1 VKNSIHLY
9 CVSNNERTLK
19 RDLLRSP
26 DIVAG
31 SVTVTVIR
39 GALAASAAYHD
50 AISAADSDILIF
62 AHQDIYF
69 PEGWFTGLQAA
80 CEMLSLMDPDWAVA
94 GLFGVSADGQLTGHL
109 WDSALG
115 RVCGLPFGA
124 PRVAKSLDEVVLILR
139 RSAGVSFDSALPSF
153 HLYGTDIVL
162 CAQMAGMKSYIIDLP
177 VIHNAKPVVRLDR
190 HYVSAY
196 RFMVRKWKPLL
207 PWPTVIV
214 PLTRNPL
221 RLLFRALRIRYKGL
235 FRGSTLRPALDRPDV
250 KARELGFDLCADG
263 NAGTIVPFSKRRI
276 ECLSEAKA
284 RPQARPRGQ
293 Q

>member
-1 VKNSIHLY
+1 VNKSIHLY
-9 CVSNNERTLK
+9 CVSNSQSTLE

-31 SVTVTVIR
+31 SVSVTVIR
-39 GALAASAAYHD
+39 GARAAAPAYHD
-50 AISAADSDILIF
+50 AIGAAESDILVF

-69 PEGWFTGLQAA
+69 PKGWFERLHSG
-80 CEMLSLMDPDWAVA
+80 CEMLTSIDPNWAVA
-94 GLFGVSADGQLTGHL
+94 GVFGVSADGQLVGHL

-115 RVCGLPFGA
+115 RICGSPFDA
-124 PRVAKSLDEVVLILR
+124 PRIAKSLDEVVLIVR
-139 RSAGVSFDSALPSF
+139 RASGVSFDPALPSF

-162 CAQMAGMKSYIIDLP
+162 CAQAAGMRSYIIDLP

-196 RFMVRKWKPLL
+196 RLMVRKWRKLL

-221 RLLFRALRIRYKGL
+221 QLLSRALRIRYKGV
-235 FRGSTLRPALDRPDV
+235 FRRSTLHPQLDHPDL
-250 KARELGFDLCADG
+250 KARELGFDFRAI
-263 NAGTIVPFSKRRI
+263 GTPA
-276 ECLSEAKA
+276 LGA
-284 RPQARPRGQ
+284 
-293 Q
+293 